1 MRRTYHDLLAW
12 QRSVK
17 LAKEI
22 YGLTRLFPDDERF
35 GLTSQ
40 MRRAAVSVASN
51 IAEGASRASPREF
64 LQFLSMAKGS
74 LSELETQLT
83 IAEELQ
89 FVERGGLVRTSIDD
103 IFGLIHGLINSVKR
117 QPSKP

>member
-17 LAKEI
+17 LAKEV
-22 YGLTRLFPDDERF
+22 YSVTKGLPDDERF
-35 GLTSQ
+35 GLVSQ

-51 IAEGASRASPREF
+51 IAEGSSRSGKQEF
-64 LQFLSMAKGS
+64 LQFLNIAKGS

-83 IAEELQ
+83 IAEELA
-89 FVERGGLVRTSIDD
+89 FVERDTALRNTIDEL
-103 IFGLIHGLINSVKR
+103 FGLLHGLMNSLR
-117 QPSKP
+117 GPRP